1 MTFGEDKNTLTMSML
16 QHHRKSP
23 ANKMV
28 LLFTLLFALTGCK
41 TRYLEVEQPVVVEH
55 TTTHHHTDI
64 VRDTI
69 MQRDSVYHYIQGDTT
84 IIERWHTIKE
94 VTKVAVTD
102 TLHDTI
108 PKVVKVTEVKEV
120 ERQLTKW
127 ERAKQDIG
135 GMAIGVAL
143 VAMLAVIVWGMRK
156 ARKIGEKGF
165 N

>member
-1 MTFGEDKNTLTMSML
+1 MRGCVKIL
-16 QHHRKSP
+16 
-23 ANKMV
+23 AI
-28 LLFTLLFALTGCK
+28 LLLVALTGCK
-41 TRYLEVEQPVVVEH
+41 TRMIEVERPVVVGH

-94 VTKVAVTD
+94 VTKAAVTD

-120 ERQLTKW
+120 ERQLTRW
-127 ERAKQDIG
+127 EKAKQDVG

-143 VAMLAVIVWGMRK
+143 AAMLAAIIWGIRK
-156 ARKIGEKGF
+156 ARKMAK
-165 N
+165 

>member
-1 MTFGEDKNTLTMSML
+1 ML
-16 QHHRKSP
+16 QRVKIL
-23 ANKMV
+23 AI
-28 LLFTLLFALTGCK
+28 LLLVALTGCK
-41 TRYLEVEQPVVVEH
+41 TRYLEVERPVVVEH
-55 TTTHHHTDI
+55 TSTHHHTDI

-69 MQRDSVYHYIQGDTT
+69 MQRDSVYHYVMGDTT

-120 ERQLTKW
+120 ERQLTRW
-127 ERAKQDIG
+127 EKAKQDVG

-143 VAMLAVIVWGMRK
+143 VAMLAAIVWGIYK
-156 ARKIGEKGF
+156 ARKIGEKG
-165 N
+165 

>member
-1 MTFGEDKNTLTMSML
+1 MWCRVKIL
-16 QHHRKSP
+16 
-23 ANKMV
+23 AI
-28 LLFTLLFALTGCK
+28 LLLVLTGCK
-41 TRYLEVEQPVVVEH
+41 TRYLEVERPVVVEH

-64 VRDTI
+64 VRDTLL
-69 MQRDSVYHYIQGDTT
+69 QRDSVYHYIQGDTT

-108 PKVVKVTEVKEV
+108 PKVVSVTKVKEV

-127 ERAKQDIG
+127 ERAKQDVG

-156 ARKIGEKGF
+156 ARKMAK
-165 N
+165 

>member
-1 MTFGEDKNTLTMSML
+1 MRRLFLGLF
-16 QHHRKSP
+16 
-23 ANKMV
+23 
-28 LLFTLLFALTGCK
+28 LLLLVGCK
-41 TRYLEVEQPVVVEH
+41 TIEVEKPIVLEH

-64 VRDTI
+64 VRDTLL
-69 MQRDSVYHYIQGDTT
+69 QRDSVYHYVQGDTT

-120 ERQLTKW
+120 ERQLTRW
-127 ERAKQDIG
+127 EKAKQDVG

-143 VAMLAVIVWGMRK
+143 VAMLAAIVWGMRK
-156 ARKIGEKGF
+156 ARKMAK
-165 N
+165 